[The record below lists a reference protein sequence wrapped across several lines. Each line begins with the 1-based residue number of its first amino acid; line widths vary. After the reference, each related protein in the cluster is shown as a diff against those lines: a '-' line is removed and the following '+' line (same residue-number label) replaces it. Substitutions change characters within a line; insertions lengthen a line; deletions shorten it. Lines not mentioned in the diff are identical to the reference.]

1 MPRKIIKRKFDLNP
15 VERAVATIAIALEP
29 YIADQTSEEYLAR
42 MDRNRLQRS
51 IGLLFDTLEADDV
64 IDYDKIMD
72 AMLEGFDYEED
83 L

>member
-1 MPRKIIKRKFDLNP
+1 MPRKAKPKFDLNP
-15 VERAVATIAIALEP
+15 IERAVATIAIALEP

-64 IDYDKIMD
+64 IDYDKITD
-72 AMLEGFDYEED
+72 AMLEGFDYKED

>member
-1 MPRKIIKRKFDLNP
+1 MPRKAKRKFDLNP

-42 MDRNRLQRS
+42 IDRNRLERS

-64 IDYDKIMD
+64 IDYDKITD
-72 AMLEGFDYEED
+72 AMLEGFDYKED

>member
-1 MPRKIIKRKFDLNP
+1 MPRKAKPKFDLNP

-72 AMLEGFDYEED
+72 AMLESFDYKED

>member
-1 MPRKIIKRKFDLNP
+1 MPRKAKRKFDLNP

-64 IDYDKIMD
+64 IDYDKITD
-72 AMLEGFDYEED
+72 AMLEGFDYKED

>member
-1 MPRKIIKRKFDLNP
+1 MPRKAKRKFDLNP

-42 MDRNRLQRS
+42 MDRNRLERS

-64 IDYDKIMD
+64 IDYDKTMD
-72 AMLEGFDYEED
+72 AMLEGFDYKED

>member
-72 AMLEGFDYEED
+72 AMLEGFDYKED

>member
-1 MPRKIIKRKFDLNP
+1 MPRKAKPKFDLNP

-64 IDYDKIMD
+64 IDYDKITD
-72 AMLEGFDYEED
+72 AMLEGFDYKED

>member
-1 MPRKIIKRKFDLNP
+1 MPRKAKPKFDLNP

-64 IDYDKIMD
+64 IDYEKITD
-72 AMLEGFDYEED
+72 AMLEGFDYKED

>member
-1 MPRKIIKRKFDLNP
+1 MPRKAKPKFDLNP

-42 MDRNRLQRS
+42 MDRNRVERG
-51 IGLLFDTLEADDV
+51 IALLFDTLEADDV
-64 IDYDKIMD
+64 IDYEKITD
-72 AMLEGFDYEED
+72 AMLEGFDYKED

>member
-1 MPRKIIKRKFDLNP
+1 MPRKAKRKFDLNP
-15 VERAVATIAIALEP
+15 VERAVATVAIALEP

-72 AMLEGFDYEED
+72 AMLEGFDYKED

>member
-1 MPRKIIKRKFDLNP
+1 MPRKAKRKFDLNP

-29 YIADQTSEEYLAR
+29 YIADQTSEEYLAL

-51 IGLLFDTLEADDV
+51 IGLLFDTLKADDV

-72 AMLEGFDYEED
+72 AMLEGFDYKED

>member
-1 MPRKIIKRKFDLNP
+1 MPRKAKPKFDLNP
-15 VERAVATIAIALEP
+15 IERAVATIAIALEP

-42 MDRNRLQRS
+42 MDRNRIQRS

-64 IDYDKIMD
+64 NDYDKIMD
-72 AMLEGFDYEED
+72 DMLEGFDYKED

>member
-1 MPRKIIKRKFDLNP
+1 MPRKAKRKFDLNP

-72 AMLEGFDYEED
+72 AMLEGFDYKED

>member
-1 MPRKIIKRKFDLNP
+1 MPRKAKRKFDLNP

-64 IDYDKIMD
+64 IDYDKIVD
-72 AMLEGFDYEED
+72 AMLEGFDYKED

>member
-1 MPRKIIKRKFDLNP
+1 MPRKAKRKFDLNP
-15 VERAVATIAIALEP
+15 VEQAVATIAIALEP

-64 IDYDKIMD
+64 IDYDKITD
-72 AMLEGFDYEED
+72 AMLEGFDYKED

>member
-1 MPRKIIKRKFDLNP
+1 MPRKAKPKFDLNP

-42 MDRNRLQRS
+42 IDRNRLERS
-51 IGLLFDTLEADDV
+51 IGLLFHTLEADDV
-64 IDYDKIMD
+64 IDYDKITD
-72 AMLEGFDYEED
+72 AMLEGFDYKED

>member
-1 MPRKIIKRKFDLNP
+1 MPRKAKPKFDLNP
-15 VERAVATIAIALEP
+15 IERAVATIAIALEP

-72 AMLEGFDYEED
+72 AMLEGFDYKED

>member
-1 MPRKIIKRKFDLNP
+1 MQRKAKPKFDLNP

-29 YIADQTSEEYLAR
+29 YIADPTSEEYLAR

-64 IDYDKIMD
+64 IDYDKITD
-72 AMLEGFDYEED
+72 AMLEGFDYKED

>member
-1 MPRKIIKRKFDLNP
+1 MPRKAKPKFDLNP

-42 MDRNRLQRS
+42 IDRNRVERS
-51 IGLLFDTLEADDV
+51 IGLLFHTLEADDV
-64 IDYDKIMD
+64 IDYDKITD
-72 AMLEGFDYEED
+72 AMLEGFDYKED

>member
-1 MPRKIIKRKFDLNP
+1 MPRKAKRKFDLNP

-42 MDRNRLQRS
+42 IDRNRLERS

-72 AMLEGFDYEED
+72 AMLEGFDYKED

>member
-1 MPRKIIKRKFDLNP
+1 MPRKAKPKFDLNP
-15 VERAVATIAIALEP
+15 IERAVATIAIALEP

-42 MDRNRLQRS
+42 IDRNRLERS

-64 IDYDKIMD
+64 IDYDKITD
-72 AMLEGFDYEED
+72 AMLEGFDYKED

>member
-1 MPRKIIKRKFDLNP
+1 MPRKAKPKFDLNP
-15 VERAVATIAIALEP
+15 IERAVATIAIALEP

-42 MDRNRLQRS
+42 IDRNRLERS
-51 IGLLFDTLEADDV
+51 IGLLFHTLEADDV

-72 AMLEGFDYEED
+72 AMLEGFDYKED

>member
-1 MPRKIIKRKFDLNP
+1 MPRKAKRKFDLNP

-42 MDRNRLQRS
+42 IDRNRLERS
-51 IGLLFDTLEADDV
+51 IGLLFHTLEADDV
-64 IDYDKIMD
+64 IDYDKITD
-72 AMLEGFDYEED
+72 AMLEGFDYKED